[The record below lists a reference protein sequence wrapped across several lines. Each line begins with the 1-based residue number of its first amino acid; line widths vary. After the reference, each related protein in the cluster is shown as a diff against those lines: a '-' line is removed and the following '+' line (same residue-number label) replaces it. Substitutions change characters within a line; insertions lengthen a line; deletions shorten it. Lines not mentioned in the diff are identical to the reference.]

1 MATAL
6 LLALVGC
13 DPGSDPVGPD
23 GTPDDRIEV
32 RGALIHVDGQRG
44 NNQNPGTPAA
54 PFATIGWALDN
65 TEGNSPSTWPA
76 ARTRRFSRP
85 QPHAHVQ
92 HVRDRSRRLRRSER
106 RPGRRGRDRGRGA
119 WDRLSQRLEC
129 GSGKVPPRTRDHGW
143 HIVRSSICGA
153 VVGPR

>member
-44 NNQNPGTPAA
+44 NNQNPGTPTA
-54 PFATIGWALDN
+54 PFATIGL
-65 TEGNSPSTWPA
+65 GVGQYRG
-76 ARTRRFSRP
+76 RT
-85 QPHAHVQ
+85 H
-92 HVRDRSRRLRRSER
+92 RLR
-106 RPGRRGRDRGRGA
+106 GRRHVPGGSHAPSLTHTSNTFVIGPA
-119 WDRLSQRLEC
+119 
-129 GSGKVPPRTRDHGW
+129 GSGGASDGRAGADGIAAEVHGT
-143 HIVRSSICGA
+143 G
-153 VVGPR
+153 